1 MKRRGSARKAI
12 SSHNAVLAMLVTL
25 LLAGVTIVNPQ
36 FATPSGLRG
45 TLDDTAILI
54 LLALGQMLVML
65 TGAIDLSVAANLAL
79 TGMSVALMNQAHPSI
94 PVAELIALACCIGA
108 VLGVFNGLLVWKLEI
123 PPIVVTLGTMAIYR
137 GTTFAVSS
145 GRWVNS
151 GDMSA
156 TFVDLVR
163 TRWLGVSGLSWF
175 AVVGVGLAT
184 VFLRY
189 ASMGRRL
196 YTAGN
201 NPQAAAYIG
210 VNVGRVQ
217 CFAFTLSG
225 VLAGLCGYLWTARFA
240 VAYTDAAS
248 GTELTV
254 IASCVIGGISI
265 AGGAGTIM
273 GLLLGCLFLGVIRN
287 ALPVLGVSSFW
298 QMAVS
303 GAVIVTAVVLNGSAA
318 RNKVRQHTLGEV
330 VREA

>member
-1 MKRRGSARKAI
+1 MRAAGSFKKAI
-12 SSHNAVLAMLVTL
+12 LSHNAVLAVLTTL
-25 LLAGVTIVNPQ
+25 LVAGVTTAYPQ

-54 LLALGQMLVML
+54 LLALGEMLVML
-65 TGAIDLSVAANLAL
+65 TGAIDLSVAANVAL
-79 TGMSVALMNQAHPSI
+79 TGMAVALLNQAHPSI
-94 PVAELIALACCIGA
+94 PVVDLVALACAIGA
-108 VLGVFNGLLVWKLEI
+108 GLGAFNGLLVWKLEI

-137 GTTFAVSS
+137 GATFVASA

-156 TFVDLVR
+156 AFVDLVR
-163 TRWLGVSGLSWF
+163 TRWLGISNLSWF
-175 AVVGVGLAT
+175 AVTGVVLAT

-189 ASMGRRL
+189 AAMGRRF

-201 NPQAAAYIG
+201 NPQAAAYVG

-217 CFAFTLSG
+217 CFAFALSG
-225 VLAGLCGYLWTARFA
+225 MLAGLSGYLWTARYA

-248 GTELTV
+248 GFELTV

-265 AGGAGTIM
+265 AGGAGTIA
-273 GLLLGCLFLGVIRN
+273 GLLLGCVFLGVIRN
-287 ALPVLGVSSFW
+287 ALPLLGVSSFW

-303 GAVIVTAVVLNGSAA
+303 GAVIVTAVVLNGSM
-318 RNKVRQHTLGEV
+318 RSDVRQHTLGEA
-330 VREA
+330 VREKA